1 MEKKP
6 FGYTSDMLRDL
17 PFRPTAESLTG
28 DRRFELLV
36 HAIKDYAIYLL
47 DANGFIVSWNTGAER
62 LKGYTADEIVG
73 QHFSRFYPPEDK
85 EAGVPE
91 RALQLAR
98 EQGAYQNDGW
108 RVRKDGARFWTSVV
122 IERIEDD
129 EGTVI
134 GFANVTR
141 DMSAEKAAQAALY
154 ESEQR
159 FRLLVQGVRDYAIYM
174 LDPAGHISNWN
185 SGATAIKG
193 YTEAEIIGQH
203 FSCFYTQEDRER
215 GEPARA
221 LATALQL
228 DTFQSEAWHVRKD
241 GTRFWANVVIDPIR
255 NEDGKLLGFA
265 KITRDITDHKRA
277 QDELDRTREAISQS
291 QKLEAIGRLTG
302 GVAHDFN
309 NLLTIIRSSAELLRH
324 ASLTEE
330 KRTRYIQAIAD
341 TAERAAVLTR
351 QLLAFARQQ
360 PLRPEA
366 FDVST
371 RVEGIREMIEAT
383 LGATIRFDMDVPV
396 DLPLVEADM
405 NQFEAAVLNMVI
417 NARDAMS
424 DGGALQIR
432 ARHVGQ
438 IPPIRRHAGTIG
450 DFIAVMI
457 SDTGPGIDNAVLDRV
472 FEPFF
477 TTKQANKGTGLG
489 LSQVYGFA
497 KQSGGEIDVSSK
509 AGVGTTFT
517 LYLPQAKLHAVAAV
531 HRGPADNMPDTIRP
545 RNVLLVED
553 NETVGQ
559 FAMGLLTELGH
570 NVTLVTDGRS
580 ALDEIR
586 ARGHRL
592 DLVLTDVVMP
602 GMSGIE
608 LAHEVRERWPNLCV
622 VLTSGYSHILAEEG
636 SHGFFLLEKPY
647 SLEGLLAV
655 IRDACGEQASTHDE
669 EQPAGTDEGRHKGHI
684 E

>member
-1 MEKKP
+1 MPSEL
-6 FGYTSDMLRDL
+6 S
-17 PFRPTAESLTG
+17 FRPTAESLTG

-36 HAIKDYAIYLL
+36 HAIKDYAIYLM
-47 DANGFIVSWNTGAER
+47 DANGFVTSWNTGSER
-62 LKGYTADEIVG
+62 LKGYTVDDVIG
-73 QHFSRFYPPEDK
+73 RHFSRFYTPEDQ
-85 EAGVPE
+85 AIGVPDT
-91 RALQLAR
+91 ALGRAR
-98 EQGAYQNDGW
+98 EDGTYEADGW
-108 RVRKDGARFWTSVV
+108 RVRKDGTRFWTSVV
-122 IERIEDD
+122 INPIRDD
-129 EGTVI
+129 QGVVI

-141 DMSAEKAAQAALY
+141 DMSAEKAAEEALY

-174 LDPAGHISNWN
+174 LDPTGHITNWN
-185 SGATAIKG
+185 PGAAAIKG
-193 YTEAEIIGQH
+193 YTEAEVLGRH
-203 FSCFYTQEDRER
+203 FSCFYTEEDRR
-215 GEPARA
+215 NGEPERA

-228 DTFQSEAWHVRKD
+228 DTFQNEAWRVRKD
-241 GTRFWANVVIDPIR
+241 GTRFWASVVIDPIR
-255 NEDGKLLGFA
+255 DENGKLLGFA
-265 KITRDITDHKRA
+265 KITRDITDRKRA

-324 ASLTEE
+324 ARLSEE
-330 KRTRYIQAIAD
+330 KKARYIEAIAD

-366 FDVST
+366 FDVGA

-383 LGATIRFDMDVPV
+383 LGATIRFDVDVPV
-396 DLPLVEADM
+396 ELPLVEADV
-405 NQFEAAVLNMVI
+405 NQFEAALLNMVI
-417 NARDAMS
+417 NARDAMGE
-424 DGGALQIR
+424 GGALRISAQ
-432 ARHVGQ
+432 HVSQ
-438 IPPIRRHAGTIG
+438 IPPIRRHAGTMG
-450 DFIAVMI
+450 DFIAVMV
-457 SDTGPGIDNAVLDRV
+457 SDTGPGIDPAVLERV

-477 TTKQANKGTGLG
+477 TTKQTNKGTGLG

-497 KQSGGEIDVSSK
+497 KQSGGEIDVTSHPG
-509 AGVGTTFT
+509 AGTTFT
-517 LYLPQAKLHAVAAV
+517 LYLPKAKRGAVATV
-531 HRGPADNMPDTIRP
+531 HRGSAGKMPHTVRP

-559 FAMGLLTELGH
+559 FALGLLTELGH
-570 NVTLVTDGRS
+570 NVRLVTDGRT
-580 ALDEIR
+580 ALEEIR
-586 ARGHRL
+586 ERGQQL

-608 LAHEVRERWPNLCV
+608 LAQEIRRLWPDLCV

-647 SLEGLLAV
+647 SMEGLLAV
-655 IRDACGEQASTHDE
+655 IRDACGRQSDQQTDQQTDQQSGQHVQNEA
-669 EQPAGTDEGRHKGHI
+669 PAD
-684 E
+684 